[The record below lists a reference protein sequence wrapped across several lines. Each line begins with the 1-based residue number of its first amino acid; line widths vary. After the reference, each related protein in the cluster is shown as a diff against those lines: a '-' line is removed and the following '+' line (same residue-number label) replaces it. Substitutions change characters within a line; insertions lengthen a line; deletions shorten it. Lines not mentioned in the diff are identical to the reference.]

1 MADVIELA
9 SKAKINL
16 TLAITGRAE
25 NGYHLLDMLMQ
36 NVELS
41 DTVRVEKAEDI
52 TVESNLF
59 YLPSDRRNIAYKM
72 AERFFRETGIRGGAA
87 IRITK
92 RIPVAAGLA
101 GGSGNG
107 AAVLKGL
114 NRLYETGLTLGDMQR
129 IAFPVGSDIPFCL
142 AGGAARVRGMGE
154 IVEPVRGLPPC
165 TVLLVK
171 PGFSIATEAAYK
183 AFDRI
188 RPEKTPDTE
197 AMLSA
202 LERADLPEIGKQLSN
217 HLEETARRDYP
228 EIREIEEILLRRGAL
243 GASMSG
249 SGPTVFGIFRE
260 RSTAEDAAASMRER
274 WRDVFCVSPEASGT
288 NF

>member
-1 MADVIELA
+1 MADVVELA

-41 DTVRVEKAEDI
+41 DTVRIEKADGI
-52 TVESNLF
+52 RVETNLF
-59 YLPSDRRNIAYKM
+59 YLPTDRRNIAYKM
-72 AERFFRETGIRGGAA
+72 AERFFAETGIRGGAA

-107 AAVLKGL
+107 GAVLRGL
-114 NRLYETGLTLGDMQR
+114 NRLYETGLSLEEMQKL
-129 IAFPVGSDIPFCL
+129 AFPVGSDIPFCL

-154 IVEPVRGLPPC
+154 RVEPVKGLPPC

-171 PGFSIATEAAYK
+171 PAFGIATEAAYK

-188 RPEKTPDTE
+188 VPARTPDTE
-197 AMLSA
+197 GMLSA
-202 LERADLPEIGKQLSN
+202 LERGDLDDVGRLLCN
-217 HLEETARRDYP
+217 HLEQTARSDYP
-228 EIREIEEILLRRGAL
+228 EIGEVEETMRRHGAV

-249 SGPTVFGIFRE
+249 SGPTVFGIFRD
-260 RSTAEDAAASMRER
+260 RRTAEKAASLLKKR
-274 WRDVFCVSPEASGT
+274 WHDVFCVSPEASGT
-288 NF
+288 FS